1 MRDAIHSAVSRLVQ
15 DGLER
20 WAARQPEKVALV
32 ADGHRWT
39 YGELNGHAEGVA
51 RWLAAR
57 GVRAGDRVVIFLDNC
72 AETVIAFHG
81 ALKAG
86 ATFVIVAGTLKAT
99 KLRYILQNCKAR
111 ALITHTGKA
120 AVVGEALAGGA
131 WAGPIVWDGPAEDL
145 PAGPAAESVRWG
157 DVAAAGDGGPVTA
170 ARAADTELAALVYT
184 SGSTGEPKGVMCPH
198 RCMLSAANSIVE
210 YLGNRESDIVLNVL
224 PLSFSYGLYQVLA
237 MFLCGGTL
245 ILERSFAYLH
255 PLLKRIA
262 EEKVTGFAM
271 VPSIAAM
278 LLQLRDMGQYDLG
291 SVRYMTNAGAA
302 MPPDYIRRLRSLLP
316 HVQFFLMYGLT
327 ECVRVCFLPPGE
339 VDRRPSSVGH
349 AMPNCEAWVADE
361 DGREAGPG
369 EVGELVVRGPNV
381 MQGYCGDPELTDRM
395 FIPGADGRRVLHTG
409 DLFKRDEE
417 GFLYFVARKDDMI
430 KTRGERVSPKEV
442 EEAICALPG
451 VAAVAVVGVP
461 DDVLGQAIKA
471 FVVAEP
477 GAELGARDVMKQ
489 CAQRLEPLMVP
500 KQVVFVGELPK
511 TASGKIDR
519 KSLREMKDGAS

>member
-1 MRDAIHSAVSRLVQ
+1 MHDAIHPAPPRLVQ

-20 WAARQPEKVALV
+20 WAVRRPEKVARV
-32 ADGHRWT
+32 ADGRRWT
-39 YGELNGHAEGVA
+39 YGEVNGHAEGVA

-57 GVRAGDRVVIFLDNC
+57 GVSAGDRVVVFLDNC
-72 AETVIAFHG
+72 AETVLAFHG
-81 ALKAG
+81 ILKAG
-86 ATFVIVAGTLKAT
+86 ATFVIVAGTLKAP

-131 WAGPIVWDGPAEDL
+131 WAGPIVWDGPAEN
-145 PAGPAAESVRWG
+145 GPVGFAAESVRWE
-157 DVAAAGDGGPVTA
+157 DVATGGSGSFAGV
-170 ARAADTELAALVYT
+170 RVADTELAALVYT

-198 RCMLSAANSIVE
+198 RCMLSAVDSIVG
-210 YLGNRESDIVLNVL
+210 YLGTRESDIVLNVL
-224 PLSFSYGLYQVLA
+224 PLSFSYGLSQVLA

-245 ILERSFAYLH
+245 VLERSFTYLH

-262 EEKVTGFAM
+262 EEKITGFAM

-278 LLQLRDMGQYDLG
+278 LLQMRDIGQYDLG

-302 MPPDYIRRLRSLLP
+302 MPPDYLRRLRSLLP

-339 VDRRPSSVGH
+339 VDRRPSSVGR

-361 DGREAGPG
+361 NGCEAGPG
-369 EVGELVVRGPNV
+369 VVGELVVRGPNV
-381 MQGYCGDPELTDRM
+381 MQGYCGDPELTDRV
-395 FIPGADGRRVLHTG
+395 FRPGVDGRRVLHTG

-451 VAAVAVVGVP
+451 VVAVAVVGVP

-519 KSLREMKDGAS
+519 KTLREMKDGAS